1 MGVKVLHVE
10 NGRFRFA
17 CWSGYV
23 YDVEEQEGK
32 RGYGLFI
39 YDSFVDSRVQ
49 HAVFI

>member
-10 NGRFRFA
+10 NGKFRFA

-23 YDVEEQEGK
+23 YDVEEEEGK
-32 RGYGLFI
+32 RGYDLFI
-39 YDSFVDSRVQ
+39 YDSFVDSRVR